1 MQPAQ
6 LKNLNRDTRA
16 DGNVAFELNILTYHC
31 LGVDREF
38 ISAKVSCFKR
48 KSLKKKK
55 QGVEKLT
62 SGACP
67 RLTRLTSQVRCGKWQ
82 RYEVMACD
90 NKRKKGNVITIT
102 VQDTSKGSVLFY
114 ILTCNDASTVVE

>member
-55 QGVEKLT
+55 TGCRKTHIGGMPSSYPVNQ
-62 SGACP
+62 SGK
-67 RLTRLTSQVRCGKWQ
+67 VW
-82 RYEVMACD
+82 
-90 NKRKKGNVITIT
+90 
-102 VQDTSKGSVLFY
+102 
-114 ILTCNDASTVVE
+114 